1 MRVGIITITDGQNY
15 GNRLQNYALQTV
27 LHNLGLDVETLQ
39 RRTSRDRSFCQNIV
53 FFIKQI
59 VKKVIGRKDTQF
71 ARICRGRRFN
81 SFNRKFIVFSS
92 YELCNNV
99 APKNLS
105 DKYDYFICGSDQ
117 IWNARFDIVKEDI
130 KNNLA
135 FFAREEQRIAYAASF
150 GTKDVAYGYENLFR
164 DELKKFKSI
173 GVREEEGKRLVN
185 ELCNRKDAKVVI
197 DPTLLLTQEQ
207 WKRIEKKP
215 KYIKEGER
223 FIVSYVISDNNKKL
237 NDCIYDI
244 SNQFNARIIILD
256 VEFLAD
262 DRVLNQDFFCT
273 MPNEFIWLISHA
285 ECVLTDSYHASI
297 FSILFH
303 KPFICYKRKAT
314 EVGNDMGSR
323 IENLLKMFDL
333 VDFLDDIDEPIK
345 RPRQYDEKN
354 VEFIQERQR
363 EIALLFL
370 KDAIGI

>member
-1 MRVGIITITDGQNY
+1 MKVGIVTITDGQNY
-15 GNRLQNYALQTV
+15 GNRLQNYALQAV
-27 LHNLGLDVETLQ
+27 LCDLGLEVETLK
-39 RRTSRDRSFCQNIV
+39 RRTSRDKSLFCNIE

-59 VKKVIGRKDTQF
+59 IKRIVGRKDTQF
-71 ARICRGRRFN
+71 ARLCRKRRFN
-81 SFNRKFIVFSS
+81 SFNKEYISFSS
-92 YELCNNV
+92 YVLHDNV
-99 APKNLS
+99 APRDLS
-105 DKYDYFICGSDQ
+105 AKYDYFVCGSDQ

-135 FFAREEQRIAYAASF
+135 FFASEEQRIAYAASF
-150 GTKDVAYGYENLFR
+150 GTKDIANGYEDLFR

-173 GVREEEGKRLVN
+173 GVREEEGKRIVS
-185 ELCNRKDAKVVI
+185 ELCNRKDVKVVI
-197 DPTLLLTQEQ
+197 DPTIMLTQEQ

-223 FIVSYVISDNNKKL
+223 FIVSYVISEDNKKL
-237 NDCIYDI
+237 KDYISDI
-244 SNQFNARIIILD
+244 ANQYNARIIKLS

-262 DRVLNQDFFCT
+262 DRVVNRDFFCT

-303 KPFICYKRKAT
+303 KPFICYKRKAI

-333 VDFLDDIDEPIK
+333 VDFIDDIDEPIK
-345 RPRQYDEKN
+345 KPRQFDEKN
-354 VEFIQERQR
+354 VELIQERQR
-363 EIALLFL
+363 KVALLFL